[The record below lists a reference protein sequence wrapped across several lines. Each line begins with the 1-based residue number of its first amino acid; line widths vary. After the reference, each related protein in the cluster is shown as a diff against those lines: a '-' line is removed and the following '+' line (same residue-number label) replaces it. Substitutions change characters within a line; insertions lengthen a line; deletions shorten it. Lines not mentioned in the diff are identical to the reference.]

1 MTRQTEGLPT
11 DKGRIPVKNGN
22 SIRYENLHDE
32 DGNPTGGVAN
42 GTGMSITWQNG
53 PLGRGEDRRPPNG
66 AQTEDVI
73 IAAMIRLEFYE
84 SGKFSS
90 PYNAA
95 ALDHLQEALNAL
107 NARTA
112 DREERGVEG
121 LHKDLKTSSNSGG
134 TRGARGFK
142 VGPSAPLFYCVT

>member
-1 MTRQTEGLPT
+1 MTRVTEGMQT
-11 DKGRIPVKNGN
+11 AAGCIPIKNGN
-22 SIRYENLHDE
+22 ELKYENRHDE
-32 DGNPTGGVAN
+32 NGNPTGGYVN
-42 GTGMSITWQNG
+42 GTGLSITWQDG
-53 PLGRGEDRRPPNG
+53 PLGRGEDRQAPNG

-73 IAAMIRLEFYE
+73 TAAMLRLEFYE

-121 LHKDLKTSSNSGG
+121 LHQD
-134 TRGARGFK
+134 
-142 VGPSAPLFYCVT
+142 